1 MSEERLRGR
10 SAALAENMSRSL
22 TVPTA
27 TTIREFSVDSLVQW
41 RLTLQSQGSPIPV
54 ISCLAYALVS
64 AIKQDVPAMRCRL
77 ELRDDAFW
85 KVDDGQINLGIAV
98 DVPSGN
104 SRSVMV
110 PVVHGAD
117 QLSFTELNIRISQL
131 AEACRSG
138 TINVSDLKGAN
149 VVLTSTGRFGAT
161 GGVPRLPIGPGCI
174 IAAGSIGIPPG
185 LEVLA
190 ESMPIQPVLMMT
202 STYDHRIIQG
212 SESGELLS
220 GLVRRLQ
227 DTAFLAEMTTP
238 PASKTLSQS
247 GLKVDLAAKSSAET
261 QKWWQE
267 RSKYFTDSPA
277 TSASERVSA
286 LQFLAELGVFERYLQ
301 KQFLGLKTLSA
312 EGLDSSI
319 LAVAQLARL
328 CATED
333 GKSVHIGMAHRG
345 RLAVMALVLQ
355 WPLPDLLQEFLPTTT
370 SGTDTFAGDV
380 RQHLGGAGKFKF
392 DGAEEITALVIG
404 HNPSATAEIGI
415 ERREIAVIAVAI
427 PPARIGLPD
436 LQQRVALRAA
446 HFIHHLAMHDDAL
459 ADGLAILRVIADH
472 IIVERVDPA
481 FAEHRPRGFTGRLA
495 QRQQSPPWRAQN
507 RCFVTGGIGWRM
519 PEPVA
524 AVEFALL

>member
-301 KQFLGLKTLSA
+301 KQFLG
-312 EGLDSSI
+312 
-319 LAVAQLARL
+319 
-328 CATED
+328 
-333 GKSVHIGMAHRG
+333 
-345 RLAVMALVLQ
+345 
-355 WPLPDLLQEFLPTTT
+355 
-370 SGTDTFAGDV
+370 
-380 RQHLGGAGKFKF
+380 
-392 DGAEEITALVIG
+392 
-404 HNPSATAEIGI
+404 
-415 ERREIAVIAVAI
+415 
-427 PPARIGLPD
+427 
-436 LQQRVALRAA
+436 
-446 HFIHHLAMHDDAL
+446 
-459 ADGLAILRVIADH
+459 
-472 IIVERVDPA
+472 
-481 FAEHRPRGFTGRLA
+481 
-495 QRQQSPPWRAQN
+495 
-507 RCFVTGGIGWRM
+507 
-519 PEPVA
+519 
-524 AVEFALL
+524 